1 MNNLKLNNNL
11 LDNSTDSGRV
21 TILLVVLAVILIVFV
36 CCMAYINYRKYNQYK
51 IQDFVEAELVKKVHN
66 CKNKLLTIPG
76 NKIPSSVLGNEYSM
90 NKMVIHK

>member
-36 CCMAYINYRKYNQYK
+36 CCMDIYK
-51 IQDFVEAELVKKVHN
+51 LQEI
-66 CKNKLLTIPG
+66 
-76 NKIPSSVLGNEYSM
+76 
-90 NKMVIHK
+90 